1 MIKFYNAY
9 RLIKRIPNAL
19 VILFLI
25 LLTGLAE
32 GVGISALVPVL
43 SSLTGEFSEGQLPA
57 PFNFLPECAEKE
69 HLKTINSI
77 KKHEIFC

>member
-1 MIKFYNAY
+1 MKNILTVKFYNAY
-9 RLIKRIPNAL
+9 QLIKRIPNAL

-43 SSLTGEFSEGQLPA
+43 SSLTGEFSGGQLPA
-57 PFNFLPECAEKE
+57 PFNFLPDAM
-69 HLKTINSI
+69 LMI
-77 KKHEIFC
+77 KIIMYRAAV